1 VKLTPRR
8 LLLLLAVLVL
18 PAAIAARWQGVG
30 EGGGPRFHPR
40 PDALEYVA
48 AAQAIA
54 QTGRIY
60 LQVGPLQVRPRY
72 APGWPLLL
80 ATTLRAGVKGP
91 DLWRVT
97 GLFGAALALL
107 LAAVASSA
115 VLALAPAVEEGKPP
129 YAAALAAGLTAGW
142 IWALAPI
149 AVGVGRTALSDEPA
163 ALAAVASLVFSGIGF
178 LAAGPRRATLPAMVG
193 GLALGLAATLRPI
206 CAALLLPPLAILLAA
221 ALRRAGRR
229 LLLPRAVAWAL
240 GVAVFPMAAIFLLHR
255 SGLSPWEWSGYAFWL
270 PERYGRISDTF
281 RLRYALAPDESFRL
295 GGSEPMSHLGV
306 ALRVLLGLPGL
317 RVHHRLGL
325 FWPILGW
332 LAALPVVA
340 AARRRG
346 GAAGALAPWIAAV
359 LALWTMGHVA
369 LFSLYFYP
377 ASRFYLA
384 PLALC
389 TALFATACGLGL
401 AHPGLRSRLP
411 SALAALIVL
420 GLTLQ
425 GWTELQRARRPRR
438 RDERTWSRFERWRSR
453 SDAERAGRALPFD
466 PLHAQALGLLT
477 PEVVG
482 SVHEWGTLP
491 PTVHVRRL
499 QDLGLLPR

>member
-1 VKLTPRR
+1 
-8 LLLLLAVLVL
+8 VL
-18 PAAIAARWQGVG
+18 PAAIAARWQGSAKA
-30 EGGGPRFHPR
+30 GGPRFHPR

-48 AAQAIA
+48 AAQAVA
-54 QTGRIY
+54 QSGRIY

-80 ATTLRAGVKGP
+80 AAALRSGVKGP

-115 VLALAPAVEEGKPP
+115 VLALAPAAEEGKPP

-206 CAALLLPPLAILLAA
+206 CAALLIPPLAILLAA
-221 ALRRAGRR
+221 ALRKAGLRP
-229 LLLPRAVAWAL
+229 LLPRAAAWTL
-240 GVAVFPMAAIFLLHR
+240 GAAVFPAAAMLLLYR

-281 RLRYALAPDESFRL
+281 RLLYALVPDESFRL

-317 RVHHRLGL
+317 RVHHQLGL
-325 FWPILGW
+325 VWPILGW
-332 LAALPVVA
+332 LAALPIVA

-346 GAAGALAPWIAAV
+346 AALTPWIAAA
-359 LALWTMGHVA
+359 LALWTFAHIA

-389 TALFATACGLGL
+389 TALFATTCGLGL
-401 AHPGLRSRLP
+401 ARSGLRSRLP

-425 GWTELQRARRPRR
+425 GWAELQRARQPRR

-482 SVHEWGTLP
+482 SIHEWGTLP

-499 QDLGLLPR
+499 QDLRLLPR

>member
-1 VKLTPRR
+1 VKLTPPR
-8 LLLLLAVLVL
+8 LFLLLALLVL
-18 PAAIAARWQGVG
+18 PAAIAARWQGSAKA
-30 EGGGPRFHPR
+30 GGPRFHPR

-54 QTGRIY
+54 QSGRIY

-80 ATTLRAGVKGP
+80 AAALRAGVQGP
-91 DLWRVT
+91 DLWRFT
-97 GLFGAALALL
+97 GLFGAALAFL

-115 VLALAPAVEEGKPP
+115 VLALAPTAEDGKPP
-129 YAAALAAGLTAGW
+129 HASHIAALAAGLTAGW

-163 ALAAVASLVFSGIGF
+163 ALAAVATLVFSGVAF
-178 LAAGPRRATLPAMVG
+178 LRGGDRPASLPAVLG
-193 GLALGLAATLRPI
+193 GLALGLAATLRPV

-221 ALRRAGRR
+221 ALRRAGLRP
-229 LLLPRAVAWAL
+229 LLPRADAWAL
-240 GVAVFPMAAIFLLHR
+240 GAAVFPVAAMLLLYR

-270 PERYGRISDTF
+270 PERYGRLSDTF
-281 RLRYALAPDESFRL
+281 NLRYALAPDESFRL

-306 ALRVLLGLPGL
+306 ALRVLLGFPGL
-317 RVHHRLGL
+317 RVHHQLGL
-325 FWPILGW
+325 FWPIMGW
-332 LAALPVVA
+332 LAALPVIA

-346 GAAGALAPWIAAV
+346 VTVTPWIAAA
-359 LALWTMGHVA
+359 LILWTLAHVA

-389 TALFATACGLGL
+389 TALLATICGLGL
-401 AHPGLRSRLP
+401 ARPGLTSRLP
-411 SALAALIVL
+411 AAVAALLVL
-420 GLTLQ
+420 GLTAQ
-425 GWTELQRARRPRR
+425 GWAELQRARQPRR

-453 SDAERAGRALPFD
+453 SDAERAGRILPFD

-477 PEVVG
+477 PEVVT